1 MAAIPTPVRASIRDL
16 LGDLVGKPV
25 TVSAAEAPMELDE
38 SEACYAATYRFDDG
52 RAAALAVYDLAAAA
66 SMGAAIGFMSKADA
80 DAEVAQH
87 GGLAGELDEFFR
99 EVANVMAKLLNSPTS
114 PHVVLRE
121 VDAVPG
127 QIRADAARVALRP
140 SARVDLG
147 VQVEGFDSG
156 RMTLLTA

>member
-1 MAAIPTPVRASIRDL
+1 MAALPTPVRASIRDL

-25 TVSAAEAPMELDE
+25 TVTAAETPMELDE
-38 SEACYAATYRFDDG
+38 SQSCYAATYRFDDG
-52 RAAALAVYDLAAAA
+52 RAAAVALYDLTAAAA
-66 SMGAAIGFMSKADA
+66 MGAAIGSVSRA
-80 DAEVAQH
+80 DAEAAVAQH
-87 GGLAGELDEFFR
+87 GGLAGDLDEFFR

-114 PHVVLRE
+114 PHVVLCE

-127 QIRADAARVALRP
+127 QIRADVARVALRP
-140 SARVDLG
+140 AVRVDLG